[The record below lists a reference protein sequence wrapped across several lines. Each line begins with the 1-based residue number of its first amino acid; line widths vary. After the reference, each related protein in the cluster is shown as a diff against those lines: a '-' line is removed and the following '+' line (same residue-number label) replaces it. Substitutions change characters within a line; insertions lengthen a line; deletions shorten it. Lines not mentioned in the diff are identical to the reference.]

1 MLNICSIESA
11 VFRSRTYVVIDPPS
25 GCCLVV
31 DPGDPDIRRIETA
44 LRAEQVLGCNYI
56 LLTHEHFDHI
66 GGAARL
72 RESTHARIVATRA
85 CAEGCRDPRKNMSHY
100 LNGKGIALESIDWIC
115 EERGWTIPWAGHLIE
130 ITPCPGHSPG
140 GAVIR
145 IEQSLFTGDS
155 LLATGPGPTHLP
167 GGNKAG
173 LAAALEELHRKYPGG
188 MTVYP
193 GHGESF
199 PLEPPKPS

>member
-1 MLNICSIESA
+1 MLKICSIESA
-11 VFRSRTYVVIDPPS
+11 AFRSRTYVVIDPPS

-31 DPGDPDIRRIETA
+31 DPGDPDIRRVETA
-44 LRAEQVLGCNYI
+44 FRAEQVLGCDYI

-72 RESTHARIVATRA
+72 RESTRAPIVASRA
-85 CAEGCRDPRKNMSHY
+85 CAEACRDSRKNMSYY
-100 LNGKGIALESIDWIC
+100 LNGKGFELEAVYWIC
-115 EERGWTIPWAGHLIE
+115 EERGWTIPWAEHLIE

-140 GAVIR
+140 GVVIR
-145 IEQSLFTGDS
+145 VEQCLFTGDS

-173 LAAALEELHRKYPGG
+173 LTAALEELHRKYPGQ
-188 MTVYP
+188 MRVYP

-199 PLEPPKPS
+199 PLEPPKPC